1 VKTGRLT
8 TRFLGGRA
16 LRFQP
21 DGRLV
26 SLVRDG
32 YESAFEE
39 IFRRYGAA
47 LRGYAASIVTAQRAD
62 DVTQEA
68 FTKAYLALRGSDKEI
83 QLRPWLYRI
92 VRNTAL
98 TNIRD
103 EPKPALELDEAR
115 AAGMSPE
122 ELAEQ
127 RDEISRL
134 MAGLRELPEAQRAA
148 IVMRELEGLSHEQ
161 IAASLGLSGGA
172 VRQSIYRARRALRD
186 AAGML
191 VPMPLLRQL
200 LEEGF
205 TQGASAA
212 AAGGGAGI
220 AVKTG
225 VAALLAAGTLT
236 TGAVIKQ
243 ELKSPTKADATSIRV
258 KAGGAGGDRTLADIS
273 PGGATSTG
281 QSGGG
286 GDSGRDGGRDGS
298 DDGTSGHRGSNS
310 GPGSEH
316 SGSGSSNS
324 GSDDSHSGS
333 GSSGS
338 GSGKSDSSGPGS
350 GKTESSGSGSSGS
363 GSSGSGSS
371 GSGTS
376 GSGSSGS
383 GSGGSGSSGDGS
395 SGSGSGTS
403 GGDQHGGGSDDPLK
417 LDD

>member
-1 VKTGRLT
+1 MHQTVNTGRLT

-26 SLVRDG
+26 SLVRAG

-47 LRGYAASIVTAQRAD
+47 LRSYAASIVTAQRAD

-68 FTKAYLALRGSDKEI
+68 FTKAYLSLRDTDKEI

-98 TNIRD
+98 TDIRD

-115 AAGMSPE
+115 APGMSPE

-127 RDEISRL
+127 REEISRL
-134 MAGLRELPEAQRAA
+134 MAGLRELREPQRAA

-161 IAASLGLSGGA
+161 IATSLGLSGGA
-172 VRQSIYRARRALRD
+172 VRQSIYRARRALRE
-186 AAGML
+186 GVGLL
-191 VPMPLLRQL
+191 VPMPVLRLL

-220 AVKTG
+220 AVKAG
-225 VAALLAAGTLT
+225 VAALLAAGTVT
-236 TGAVIKQ
+236 TGAVLKQ
-243 ELKSPTKADATSIRV
+243 ELKKTPDADAKVAKTTRG
-258 KAGGAGGDRTLADIS
+258 AGGAEHSAANVAQVIGPSRSVRERGDD
-273 PGGATSTG
+273 
-281 QSGGG
+281 SGGRG
-286 GDSGRDGGRDGS
+286 GGRGS
-298 DDGTSGHRGSNS
+298 DDGPSHRSGSGSGSDHSDS
-310 GPGSEH
+310 GSDH
-316 SGSGSSNS
+316 SGSGSPN
-324 GSDDSHSGS
+324 
-333 GSSGS
+333 
-338 GSGKSDSSGPGS
+338 SGPGGGGGGGGGDHS
-350 GKTESSGSGSSGS
+350 GSSGSGSSGS

-371 GSGTS
+371 GSGS
-376 GSGSSGS
+376 SGSGSPNSGPGSGSSGS
-383 GSGGSGSSGDGS
+383 GSD
-395 SGSGSGTS
+395 
-403 GGDQHGGGSDDPLK
+403 
-417 LDD
+417 

>member
-1 VKTGRLT
+1 MNTGRLT

-16 LRFQP
+16 LRLQP

-26 SLVRDG
+26 SLVRAG

-47 LRGYAASIVTAQRAD
+47 LRSYAASIVTAQRAD

-68 FTKAYLALRGSDKEI
+68 FTKAYLSLRDTDKEI

-98 TNIRD
+98 TDIRD

-127 RDEISRL
+127 REEISRL
-134 MAGLRELPEAQRAA
+134 MAGLRELPEPQRAA

-161 IAASLGLSGGA
+161 IATSLGLSGGA
-172 VRQSIYRARRALRD
+172 VRQSIYRARRALRE
-186 AAGML
+186 GVGLL
-191 VPMPLLRQL
+191 VPMPVLRLL

-220 AVKTG
+220 AVKAG
-225 VAALLAAGTLT
+225 VAALLAAGTVT
-236 TGAVIKQ
+236 TGAVLKQ
-243 ELKSPTKADATSIRV
+243 ELKKTPDADAKVAKTARG
-258 KAGGAGGDRTLADIS
+258 AGGAEHSAANVAQVIGPSRSVRERGDDSGGR
-273 PGGATSTG
+273 
-281 QSGGG
+281 GGG
-286 GDSGRDGGRDGS
+286 GPGS
-298 DDGTSGHRGSNS
+298 DDGPSHRSGSGS
-310 GPGSEH
+310 GSDH
-316 SGSGSSNS
+316 SGSGS
-324 GSDDSHSGS
+324 DHSGS
-333 GSSGS
+333 GSAN
-338 GSGKSDSSGPGS
+338 SGPGGGGGGDDHS
-350 GKTESSGSGSSGS
+350 GSSGSGSSGS

-371 GSGTS
+371 GSGSS

-383 GSGGSGSSGDGS
+383 GSSGSGSPNSGPDSGS
-395 SGSGSGTS
+395 SGSGS
-403 GGDQHGGGSDDPLK
+403 DDPPM
-417 LDD
+417 LDH

>member
-1 VKTGRLT
+1 MKTGRLT
-8 TRFLGGRA
+8 TRFFGGPA

-47 LRGYAASIVTAQRAD
+47 LRSYAASIVTAQRAD

-68 FTKAYLALRGSDKEI
+68 FTKAYLALRGTEKEI

-103 EPKPALELDEAR
+103 EPRARLELELDER
-115 AAGMSPE
+115 QAAGMSPE
-122 ELAEQ
+122 EVAEQ
-127 RDEISRL
+127 REEVKRL
-134 MAGLRELPEAQRAA
+134 MAGLRELPEPQRAA

-172 VRQSIYRARRALRD
+172 VRQSIYRARRALRE
-186 AAGML
+186 GVGLL
-191 VPMPLLRQL
+191 VPMPVLRML

-205 TQGASAA
+205 NQGASAA

-225 VAALLAAGTLT
+225 VAALLAAGTVT
-236 TGAVIKQ
+236 TGAVLNEEFK
-243 ELKSPTKADATSIRV
+243 KTPDADAKTAKTSPAQRGRERSV
-258 KAGGAGGDRTLADIS
+258 AVVAQLRAPARSVRGSGD
-273 PGGATSTG
+273 
-281 QSGGG
+281 
-286 GDSGRDGGRDGS
+286 DSGRNRGRGGGS
-298 DDGTSGHRGSNS
+298 DDGSSEHREGSGHSGPGSGGDDRSGSNS
-310 GPGSEH
+310 GPGP
-316 SGSGSSNS
+316 SGSGEDGSS
-324 GSDDSHSGS
+324 
-333 GSSGS
+333 SSGS
-338 GSGKSDSSGPGS
+338 GSDD
-350 GKTESSGSGSSGS
+350 SGSSGS

-371 GSGTS
+371 GSGSGDGGPSDSGS

-383 GSGGSGSSGDGS
+383 GSGGSGS
-395 SGSGSGTS
+395 
-403 GGDQHGGGSDDPLK
+403 DDLAQ

>member
-8 TRFLGGRA
+8 TRFLGGPA

-26 SLVRDG
+26 SLVRAG

-39 IFRRYGAA
+39 IFRRYGAP
-47 LRGYAASIVTAQRAD
+47 LRSYAASIVTAQRAD

-98 TNIRD
+98 TSIRD

-127 RDEISRL
+127 RDEINRL
-134 MAGLRELPEAQRAA
+134 MAGLRELPEPQRAA

-172 VRQSIYRARRALRD
+172 VRQSIYRARRALRESL
-186 AAGML
+186 GLL
-191 VPMPLLRQL
+191 VPMPVLHLL

-205 TQGASAA
+205 TQGASTA

-225 VAALLAAGTLT
+225 IAALLAAGTVT
-236 TGAVIKQ
+236 TGAVLKE
-243 ELKSPTKADATSIRV
+243 ELKKTPSADANTAKTS
-258 KAGGAGGDRTLADIS
+258 
-273 PGGATSTG
+273 P
-281 QSGGG
+281 SGGG
-286 GDSGRDGGRDGS
+286 KRSVAEIAQVVGPSRSVRESGADSGRHRGRSRGSGDGS
-298 DDGTSGHRGSNS
+298 SGHDGES
-310 GPGSEH
+310 GHGGGN
-316 SGSGSSNS
+316 SGSGSSGDGHS
-324 GSDDSHSGS
+324 GSGGSDHSGPGGGGGDDATS

-338 GSGKSDSSGPGS
+338 GSG
-350 GKTESSGSGSSGS
+350 SSGSVPGGSGS
-363 GSSGSGSS
+363 G
-371 GSGTS
+371 

-383 GSGGSGSSGDGS
+383 GSGGSGSGH
-395 SGSGSGTS
+395 SGSG
-403 GGDQHGGGSDDPLK
+403 DPPD

>member
-8 TRFLGGRA
+8 TRFLGGPA

-39 IFRRYGAA
+39 IFRRYGAP

-68 FTKAYLALRGSDKEI
+68 FTKAYLALRGTDKEI

-98 TNIRD
+98 TDIRD

-122 ELAEQ
+122 EMAEQ
-127 RDEISRL
+127 REEVGQL
-134 MAGLRELPEAQRAA
+134 MAGLRELPEPQRAA

-172 VRQSIYRARRALRD
+172 VRQTIYRARRALRD

-236 TGAVIKQ
+236 TGAVINH
-243 ELKSPTKADATSIRV
+243 ELKSPSKADATPTRT
-258 KAGGAGGDRTLADIS
+258 KAARAGGDRTLADIS
-273 PGGATSTG
+273 PGGAASTDV
-281 QSGGG
+281 SGRG
-286 GDSGRDGGRDGS
+286 GDSGRDGGRNGS
-298 DDGTSGHRGSNS
+298 DDRTSGHQGSNS

-333 GSSGS
+333 GSGES
-338 GSGKSDSSGPGS
+338 GSGKSGSSDSGS
-350 GKTESSGSGSSGS
+350 GKSETSESGSSGSGSSGS

-371 GSGTS
+371 GSG
-376 GSGSSGS
+376 SSGS
-383 GSGGSGSSGDGS
+383 GSGGSGPGDGGSGS
-395 SGSGSGTS
+395 SGSGSP
-403 GGDQHGGGSDDPLK
+403 GGDRHGGGPDDPPE

>member
-1 VKTGRLT
+1 MHQTVNTGRLT

-26 SLVRDG
+26 SLVRAG

-47 LRGYAASIVTAQRAD
+47 LRSYAASIVTAQRAD

-68 FTKAYLALRGSDKEI
+68 FTKAYLSLRDTDKEI

-98 TNIRD
+98 TDSRD
-103 EPKPALELDEAR
+103 EPKPMLELDEAR

-127 RDEISRL
+127 REEISRL
-134 MAGLRELPEAQRAA
+134 MAGLRELPEPQRAA

-161 IAASLGLSGGA
+161 IATSLGLSGGA
-172 VRQSIYRARRALRD
+172 VRQSIYRARRALRE
-186 AAGML
+186 GVGLL
-191 VPMPLLRQL
+191 VPMPVLRLL

-220 AVKTG
+220 AVKAG
-225 VAALLAAGTLT
+225 VAALLAAGTVT
-236 TGAVIKQ
+236 TGAVLKQ
-243 ELKSPTKADATSIRV
+243 ELKKTPDADAKLAKTIRG
-258 KAGGAGGDRTLADIS
+258 AGGAEHSAANVAQVIGPSRSVRERGDDSGGR
-273 PGGATSTG
+273 
-281 QSGGG
+281 GGG
-286 GDSGRDGGRDGS
+286 GPGS
-298 DDGTSGHRGSNS
+298 DDGPSHRSGSGS
-310 GPGSEH
+310 GSDH
-316 SGSGSSNS
+316 SGSGS
-324 GSDDSHSGS
+324 DHSGS
-333 GSSGS
+333 GGPN
-338 GSGKSDSSGPGS
+338 SGPGGGGGGGGGDDHS
-350 GKTESSGSGSSGS
+350 GSSGSGSSGS

-371 GSGTS
+371 GSGS
-376 GSGSSGS
+376 SGSGSPNSGPGSGSSGS
-383 GSGGSGSSGDGS
+383 GS
-395 SGSGSGTS
+395 
-403 GGDQHGGGSDDPLK
+403 DDPPM
-417 LDD
+417 LDH